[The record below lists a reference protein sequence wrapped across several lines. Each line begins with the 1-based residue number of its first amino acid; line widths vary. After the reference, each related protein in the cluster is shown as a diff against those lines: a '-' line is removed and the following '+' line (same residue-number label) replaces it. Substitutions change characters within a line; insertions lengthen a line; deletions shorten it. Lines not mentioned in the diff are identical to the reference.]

1 MSLSPL
7 VSFKSRFVSYLLN
20 FPRIMRRVMFFFS
33 SPNDIWVTK
42 SRRMRRVGHI
52 AHMGDKRGANLG
64 DRDHLEDLGL
74 NGRITS

>member
-1 MSLSPL
+1 
-7 VSFKSRFVSYLLN
+7 
-20 FPRIMRRVMFFFS
+20 MFFFS

-42 SRRMRRVGHI
+42 SRRMRRAEHI
-52 AHMGDKRGANLG
+52 AHMGDKSGANGFWWNNLG

>member
-1 MSLSPL
+1 
-7 VSFKSRFVSYLLN
+7 
-20 FPRIMRRVMFFFS
+20 MFFFS